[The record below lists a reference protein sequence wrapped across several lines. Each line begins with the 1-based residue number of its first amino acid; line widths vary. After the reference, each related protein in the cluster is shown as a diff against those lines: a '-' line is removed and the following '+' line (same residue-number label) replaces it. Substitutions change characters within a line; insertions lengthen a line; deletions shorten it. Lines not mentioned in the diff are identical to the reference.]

1 MLARVGRLWTLLALL
16 PAGCV
21 TATTTA
27 PDLASNRAPAVP
39 VRVRRTAPAT
49 QRSTVLL
56 GRSAD
61 GRRIT
66 ATVLGDPRAPR
77 RLLVV
82 GCIHGNEPAGIAVA
96 HALARG
102 SAQRGAAL
110 WILPDLNP
118 DGVAAGTRQN
128 AHGVDLNRNFP
139 YAWRPLGSHG
149 ALDFSGRAALSE
161 PESRIASRLILRI
174 RPAIT
179 IWFHQHQ
186 AVTDASGG
194 DIRLE
199 RRFAALSGLP
209 LVHLTRYPGSAAGWQ
224 DHRLPAHDGVRGRA
238 AGGPGDR
245 RRAGALCARG
255 ADAGS
260 RRRAAMTDPDAPSRR
275 GLCAS

>member
-1 MLARVGRLWTLLALL
+1 MLARVGCLWTVLALL
-16 PAGCV
+16 PTGCV

-27 PDLASNRAPAVP
+27 PDRASSRSPPA
-39 VRVRRTAPAT
+39 RVRPTAPVT
-49 QRSTVLL
+49 RRSTVVL

-61 GRRIT
+61 GRRIS
-66 ATVLGDPRAPR
+66 ATVLGDPRAPH
-77 RLLVV
+77 RLLLV

-96 HALARG
+96 QALARG
-102 SAQRGAAL
+102 PAPRGGAL

-139 YAWRPLGSHG
+139 YAWQPLGSRG

-161 PESRIASRLILRI
+161 PESRIASRLILRV

-194 DIRLE
+194 DVRVE
-199 RRFAALSGLP
+199 RRFAGLSGLP

-224 DHRLPAHDGVRGRA
+224 DHRLPRTTAFVVELPP
-238 AGGPGDR
+238 GPATG
-245 RRAGALCARG
+245 GALQRYV
-255 ADAGS
+255 
-260 RRRAAMTDPDAPSRR
+260 RAVRTLAAATPLR
-275 GLCAS
+275 

>member
-1 MLARVGRLWTLLALL
+1 MLAGVGRLWTLLALL

-27 PDLASNRAPAVP
+27 PDLASGRAPPVP
-39 VRVRRTAPAT
+39 ANSRPTAPAT
-49 QRSTVLL
+49 RRRTIVL

-61 GRRIT
+61 GRPIT
-66 ATVLGDPRAPR
+66 VAVLGDPRAPR

-82 GCIHGNEPAGIAVA
+82 GCIHGNEAAGIAVA

-102 SAQRGAAL
+102 RAPRGVAL

-139 YAWRPLGSHG
+139 YAWHPLGSRG

-161 PESRIASRLILRI
+161 PESRIASRLILRV

-194 DIRLE
+194 DVRVE
-199 RRFAALSGLP
+199 RRFAGLSGLP

-224 DHRLPAHDGVRGRA
+224 NHRLPHTTAFVVELPPGPATGGALQRSVRAVQTLA
-238 AGGPGDR
+238 AG
-245 RRAGALCARG
+245 AALR
-255 ADAGS
+255 
-260 RRRAAMTDPDAPSRR
+260 
-275 GLCAS
+275 